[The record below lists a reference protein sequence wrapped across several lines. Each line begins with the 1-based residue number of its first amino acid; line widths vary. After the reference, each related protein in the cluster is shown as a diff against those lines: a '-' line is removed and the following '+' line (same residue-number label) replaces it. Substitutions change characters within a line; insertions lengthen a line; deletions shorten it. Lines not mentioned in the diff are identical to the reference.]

1 MRHSLRGLSVSLM
14 LLMGCASASTP
25 RPIASTEPMAIEIVP
40 ISFRL
45 WEPVVIDVDGAVHLG
60 VGLFGSL
67 SADGRLTRSDGSVI
81 ATLANDGSVR
91 IGEATTP
98 AFRITRDGI
107 PQALPITNGQEGPAA
122 YYMDDA
128 SLVIG
133 ATNQVVPVAG
143 YRRGASDETLFVA
156 SVIVGT
162 REDVWTH

>member
-1 MRHSLRGLSVSLM
+1 MSHSLRGLLVCFA
-14 LLMGCASASTP
+14 LLVGCAGASTP
-25 RPIASTEPMAIEIVP
+25 TPVASTEPTAIEIVP

-45 WEPVVIDVDGAVHLG
+45 WEPVAIDMDGGVHLG
-60 VGLFGSL
+60 VGLFGNL
-67 SADGRLTRSDGSVI
+67 SADGRLTRSDGTVI
-81 ATLANDGSVR
+81 ATLASDGSVR
-91 IGEATTP
+91 MGDATTP
-98 AFRITRDGI
+98 VFRITRDGI
-107 PQALPITNGQEGPAA
+107 PQALPITNGEEGPPA

-162 REDVWTH
+162 RDDVWTH